1 MSGSHSLLPLSSQ
14 MYTSMSE
21 NSVLDQKIIFQIVFA
36 PWREKFSELK
46 FSVLDRFF
54 DFKIVFVFSCE
65 KFRTL
70 SSRSS
75 FQNRN
80 RICSIARKNFYGYHN
95 SITYLNAKQ
104 HKNFC
109 WMIIILIC
117 RMTGRIGVLSS
128 PVDHRRRSLKFIA
141 VLGLSLC

>member
-1 MSGSHSLLPLSSQ
+1 MITLHTTFIP
-14 MYTSMSE
+14 TDEHPMSE
-21 NSVLDQKIIFQIVFA
+21 NSVLDRKFIFQIVFA
-36 PWREKFSELK
+36 PYREKFLGLQI
-46 FSVLDRFF
+46 SVLDRFF

-95 SITYLNAKQ
+95 SITHLNSKQ

-109 WMIIILIC
+109 
-117 RMTGRIGVLSS
+117 
-128 PVDHRRRSLKFIA
+128 
-141 VLGLSLC
+141 